1 MDTDLKEDENLQNF
15 RTVSN
20 QDLHKLLEAASDMT
34 FQEDNRFIEVK
45 GRFEKASSLFD
56 LVKGDS
62 NSQQNKRP
70 ESSEHKDHNFDS
82 DEATDLIVDQSKTT
96 DLDEVDAHLND
107 EEHEQNDTFP
117 KPEVNDTPVE
127 NLEEEDVTEG
137 AGSVV
142 LENKSE
148 EPETVVQ
155 QETSK
160 LEGESENLS
169 DEPFD
174 QSSFDKGY
182 QTAIHEFEKSIE
194 TEKNDFL
201 TTANLLFEIGDEYQG
216 LVEDIL
222 RKKTLSLLFDFL
234 GREIEDNTEHFKNH
248 IEACATSLISECD
261 DFVLELNHSD
271 LSLLQKY
278 FTSTEN
284 KFILEEN
291 LDLRRGEF
299 RIISGSSEY
308 QQVLEHENI

>member
-1 MDTDLKEDENLQNF
+1 MDTDLKEDENLQNVK
-15 RTVSN
+15 TVSN
-20 QDLHKLLEAASDMT
+20 QDLHNLLEAASDVT
-34 FQEDNRFIEVK
+34 FQEDDRFIEGK
-45 GRFEKASSLFD
+45 GKFEKASSLFD
-56 LVKGDS
+56 LVKSDS
-62 NSQQNKRP
+62 NSHQKIRP
-70 ESSEHKDHNFDS
+70 ESSEHIDYNSDS
-82 DEATDLIVDQSKTT
+82 DEIEDLIVDQSKTT
-96 DLDEVDAHLND
+96 DIDEVDLYLNND
-107 EEHEQNDTFP
+107 EHEQSDNFS
-117 KPEVNDTPVE
+117 KPEVDDTQLDNVVE
-127 NLEEEDVTEG
+127 EGVVPG
-137 AGSVV
+137 AGSDVV
-142 LENKSE
+142 GNESE
-148 EPETVVQ
+148 EPETVAQ
-155 QETSK
+155 QENLKS
-160 LEGESENLS
+160 EDESENLS